1 MIFEFVCAFSF
12 ALIGLSTSD
21 YIKKVQ
27 KDPESK
33 WNKFWNLYNNVKDEY
48 TKKKW
53 ITPMLQV
60 FSFYK
65 TVKIITISDIEQFI
79 NSHLMKLMKPIE
91 LKNNKFFVPV
101 FLHDSKYYISIEK
114 NSEVRKYDIIG
125 ITPNKHY
132 DIKHIFNHTIA
143 LSTSPY
149 ALSCLTPEDLNM
161 DFIQMTIIKNDEIN
175 VSKFSDNQK
184 IQF

>member
-1 MIFEFVCAFSF
+1 MIFEFVCAFSL
-12 ALIGLSTSD
+12 ALLGLTTSE

-33 WNKFWNLYNNVKDEY
+33 WNKFWNLYNNVQDEY
-48 TKKKW
+48 TKKNLHKP
-53 ITPMLQV
+53 ILKV
-60 FSFYK
+60 LSFYK
-65 TVKIITISDIEQFI
+65 TIKIVLISDIEKFV

-91 LKNNKFFVPV
+91 LKNNKFLVPV
-101 FLHDSKYYISIEK
+101 FLHDNKYYIVIEK

-132 DIKHIFNHTIA
+132 NIQNIFNHTIA

-149 ALSCLTPEDLNM
+149 ALSFVSPTDLNM
-161 DFIQMTIIKNDEIN
+161 DFIQMTIIKNDEIDIN
-175 VSKFSDNQK
+175 KFSNNEQ

>member
-53 ITPMLQV
+53 HTPILQV

>member
-53 ITPMLQV
+53 HTPILQV

-65 TVKIITISDIEQFI
+65 TVKIVAISDTEQFI

-101 FLHDSKYYISIEK
+101 FLNDSKYYISIEK

-132 DIKHIFNHTIA
+132 DIN

-149 ALSCLTPEDLNM
+149 ALSFLTPEDLDM
-161 DFIQMTIIKNDEIN
+161 DFIQMTIIKNDEID

>member
-1 MIFEFVCAFSF
+1 MIFEFVCAFS
-12 ALIGLSTSD
+12 LGLLGLSTSE

-33 WNKFWNLYNNVKDEY
+33 WSKFWNLYNNVQDEY
-48 TKKKW
+48 KKKKLLKP
-53 ITPMLQV
+53 ILQLL
-60 FSFYK
+60 SFYK
-65 TVKIITISDIEQFI
+65 TVKIVVISDIEKFV

-91 LKNNKFFVPV
+91 LKNNKFLVPV
-101 FLHDSKYYISIEK
+101 FLHDNKYYIVIEK

-132 DIKHIFNHTIA
+132 NIQNIFNHTIA

-149 ALSCLTPEDLNM
+149 ALSFATPIDLNM
-161 DFIQMTIIKNDEIN
+161 DFIQMTIIKNDEIDIN
-175 VSKFSDNQK
+175 KFSNNEQ